1 MKNTNKGFTL
11 VELLVVIAMLAIL
24 STVTVIGLTGCIEQA
39 KLSVDQQE
47 VEQMNT
53 VLDASKVAGA
63 PETIKE
69 LADLLKASNL
79 NTKDGITASA
89 SGYAIYWFH
98 NDKYNQIVL
107 AKESDGSV
115 HHPVDDAAMVTAF
128 TTAQQANDASVYN
141 LKKLAIGVFVGDT
154 QYESLAAALAA
165 EFANV
170 DSVTIDLYNDEY
182 FAEPVTIP
190 AGKSLKLNLNGCSI
204 SSVMTENKG
213 SALITN
219 KGTLVIND
227 STGKGLITS
236 DVTNPD
242 MQEIPTYGNHTIANY
257 GELIINGGTIEC
269 TGTGGATYAV
279 DNHNKFTMNGGT
291 LIGAR
296 CALRVAKYNYDNVEF
311 TMNAG
316 TITAPTPDWI
326 QLPGS
331 DASVAP
337 TITVNINGGTLEST
351 KESSEDNDVIY
362 TYSYGNSHTNTT
374 INIKGGYFLGGTVSI
389 GSGYKGDVPTL
400 NITGGTFEYDVLQW
414 TEEGSVVRYSANK

>member
-1 MKNTNKGFTL
+1 MKNTKKGFTL

-69 LADLLKASNL
+69 LADLLKASDL

-98 NDKYNQIVL
+98 NEKYNQIVL

-115 HHPVDDAAMVTAF
+115 HHPVDDPAMVQAF
-128 TTAQQANDASVYN
+128 KDAFKTASVIN
-141 LKKLAIGVFVGDT
+141 LKELAIGVTVGDVY
-154 QYESLAAALAA
+154 YESLADAIEAL
-165 EFANV
+165 N
-170 DSVTIDLYNDEY
+170 DSTDTKMEITLYNDEY
-182 FAEPVTIP
+182 FAEPVTIN
-190 AGKSLKLNLNGCSI
+190 AGKEVVLNLNGCTI
-204 SSVMTENKG
+204 SSVQDLPKNG
-213 SALITN
+213 ALITN
-219 KGTLVIND
+219 YGTLIIDD
-227 STGKGLITS
+227 STGKGKLTT
-236 DVTNPD
+236 VALKPD
-242 MQEIPTYGNHTIANY
+242 MQEIPNYGNYTIQNM
-257 GELIINGGTIEC
+257 GELILNNGIIENL
-269 TGTGGATYAV
+269 TDKGGAAYAV

-316 TITAPTPDWI
+316 TITAPTPAWI

-362 TYSYGNSHTNTT
+362 TYSFGNSHANTT

-400 NITGGTFEYDVLQW
+400 NIAGGTFEYDVLKW
-414 TEEGSVVRYSANK
+414 TEEGSVVLYSANK

>member
-69 LADLLKASNL
+69 LADLLKASDL

-98 NDKYNQIVL
+98 NEKYNQIVL

-115 HHPVDDAAMVTAF
+115 HHPVDDSAMVTAF
-128 TTAQQANDASVYN
+128 TAAQQANDASVYN

-154 QYESLAAALAA
+154 QYETLAAAIAA
-165 EFANV
+165 EFANS

-190 AGKSLKLNLNGCSI
+190 AGKSLVLNLNGCSI

-219 KGTLVIND
+219 NGTFTIND
-227 STGKGLITS
+227 ATGKGLITTS
-236 DVTNPD
+236 ALKPD
-242 MQEIPTYGNHTIANY
+242 MKDSPSYANNVINNY
-257 GELIINGGTIEC
+257 GVLILNGGTIENTTTEGYC
-269 TGTGGATYAV
+269 TYAV
-279 DNHNKFTMNGGT
+279 DTYAGSTFEMNGGF
-291 LIGAR
+291 LESKFD
-296 CALRVAKYNYDNVEF
+296 ALRIYASGNKVVTVDISG
-311 TMNAG
+311 G
-316 TITAPTPDWI
+316 TIT
-326 QLPGS
+326 GS
-331 DASVAP
+331 GSAIWLQNLGTAN
-337 TITVNINGGTLEST
+337 VNIS
-351 KESSEDNDVIY
+351 
-362 TYSYGNSHTNTT
+362 
-374 INIKGGYFLGGTVSI
+374 
-389 GSGYKGDVPTL
+389 
-400 NITGGTFEYDVLQW
+400 GGTFVDTNATDSWAAIHLGQNSS
-414 TEEGSVVRYSANK
+414 TDAEGYTVEISGGVVTGNIYVQAQLSDSVNISNVTVSGEIIRDNDNNSKN